1 MTREVLGVS
10 FHDTGVLEH
19 LYTRDAQIGWL
30 IAGGCACVLRA
41 RCACVGGGWRER
53 GGYVCAKSHGET
65 ARRRE
70 ADCVLCLFA
79 RLPCHHSDDVYPST
93 KRLKKSCLDFFCPV
107 VLGPKKST
115 SVLFVPIWVPVV
127 LPGAF
132 SKRVVPALWVCESGT
147 SSNLLS

>member
-30 IAGGCACVLRA
+30 IAGGCACVESEV
-41 RCACVGGGWRER
+41 CVWGGDGASAAGTFVQSHMVRQR
-53 GGYVCAKSHGET
+53 DGGRRIVFFVCSPASH
-65 ARRRE
+65 AIIPMM
-70 ADCVLCLFA
+70 FN
-79 RLPCHHSDDVYPST
+79 PST